1 MDSDHF
7 NVDELKHILR
17 PGSSAAK
24 IDWGNEEHRR
34 CMVAC
39 MVKGA
44 YVLES
49 DRAMGRTEAAALAP
63 AWCESF
69 HFSINQKLTEES
81 EVAIYGAI
89 YEHVPGPRHP
99 SAPRYVVAFRG
110 TMLRHPEL
118 AVVMKDVFLDVNIVT
133 NTLKHRTRFNLAR
146 GAVKGLMGDTG
157 SSNPDPEK
165 CADVWLAGHSL
176 GASLALEVGREM
188 MVQGLNLPTFLFN
201 PPQVS
206 LTPLLNLLK
215 ATEKAKSGLH
225 LTSLVLKVAAGRFSD
240 SHREH
245 MGQLFKKLEPWV
257 LNLYVHDKDWIS
269 QGFIDYFELR
279 QKYRERFPDAG
290 AVWMTMSYRDMLSRL
305 FGEETGQPHLLPS
318 ATLWKSR
325 LEPDAHGLQ
334 QWWKPASEL
343 GLGATPYRYTVPEA

>member
-1 MDSDHF
+1 MGSDRF
-7 NVDELKHILR
+7 DVDELKHILR

-63 AWCESF
+63 AWWESF
-69 HFSINQKLTEES
+69 HFRLNQKLTDGRS
-81 EVAIYGAI
+81 IYGAI
-89 YEHVPGPRHP
+89 YEHVAGPRHP
-99 SAPRYVVAFRG
+99 AAPRYVVAFRG
-110 TMLRHPEL
+110 TMLKNPDRK
-118 AVVMKDVFLDVNIVT
+118 VMVKDVILDVNILT
-133 NTLKHRTRFNLAR
+133 NTLKYRTRSKRAR
-146 GAVKGLMGDTG
+146 GAVEGLMADPAR
-157 SSNPDPEK
+157 SNPDREE

-176 GASLALEVGREM
+176 GASLALDVGRNMIVEW
-188 MVQGLNLPTFLFN
+188 GLNLPTFLFN

-206 LTPLLNLLK
+206 LTPVLNLLK
-215 ATEKAKSGLH
+215 ATDKAKSGLH
-225 LTSLVLKVAAGRFSD
+225 LTSFVWKVAAGRFSD
-240 SHREH
+240 SHREN

-257 LNLYVHDKDWIS
+257 LNLYVHDKDWIC

-290 AVWMTMSYRDMLSRL
+290 TVWMTISYRDMLSRL

-325 LEPDAHGLQ
+325 LETDAHGLQ
-334 QWWKPASEL
+334 QWWKPDRVLEL
-343 GLGATPYRYTVPEA
+343 GAKSYSYTT